1 MPRSITITGLTP
13 EDLRGLRAAQK
24 ELGDNKGLLAVV
36 RKGLAPEPEAPVV
49 PECAKCLKAKKAKAA
64 RAARAKAAKLVLPV
78 LKDETMD
85 ATPDAFGD

>member
-1 MPRSITITGLTP
+1 MSRSVTVTGLTP
-13 EDLRGLRAAQK
+13 DDLRGLRAAQK
-24 ELGDNKGLLAVV
+24 EIGDNKGLLAVV
-36 RKGLAPEPEAPVV
+36 RKGLAPEPEV

-78 LKDETMD
+78 LKDMTLD